1 MEWIDL
7 TQDTDTCVSLVNA
20 LMVFIFRKMRG
31 LSWLAKELLCSEEGL
46 CHMYLVAWLV
56 VSYLVTIHSAAD
68 LSSASTPVPP
78 RFAICFLPFCQSVKM
93 VSCCFILRSSLELTY
108 PTTDIKY
115 ITTRTL
121 GLATVSLRNNV
132 CNCFDSWVR

>member
-1 MEWIDL
+1 MELIDL
-7 TQDTDTCVSLVNA
+7 AQGTNTCIALVNA
-20 LMVFIFRKMRG
+20 IITFIFHKIR
-31 LSWLAKELLCSEEGL
+31 LAKELLSSEEGL
-46 CHMYLVAWLV
+46 CHIYVVAWLV
-56 VSYLVTIHSAAD
+56 VSYLVTIQSAAD
-68 LSSASTPVPP
+68 LSNASTPVPP

-93 VSCCFILRSSLELTY
+93 VPCCFILQGSLELTY
-108 PTTDIKY
+108 PNTDIKY

>member
-1 MEWIDL
+1 
-7 TQDTDTCVSLVNA
+7 
-20 LMVFIFRKMRG
+20 
-31 LSWLAKELLCSEEGL
+31 
-46 CHMYLVAWLV
+46 MYLVAWLT

-68 LSSASTPVPP
+68 LSNASTPVPP
-78 RFAICFLPFCQSVKM
+78 RFAICSLPFCQSVKM
-93 VSCCFILRSSLELTY
+93 VPCCFILRSSLELTY